1 MAVGMTQ
8 TEASSENG
16 GSSSITLWSWG
27 AKSCSE
33 FDLGSQTTSLGSPA
47 VANQGKYKENHI
59 KSHRN
64 QIAETQ
70 G

>member
-1 MAVGMTQ
+1 MGA
-8 TEASSENG
+8 
-16 GSSSITLWSWG
+16 SSSITLWSWG
-27 AKSCSE
+27 TKSCSE
-33 FDLGSQTTSLGSPA
+33 FDLGSQTTNLGSPA